1 LVHPWTNT
9 TSRKEARPMSKNKY
23 MTKYQLEHLKKRVSA
38 EIDPIIEEAKLMRKS
53 VVAELTASAEGKLAK
68 KIKADVV
75 IKDLE
80 KAFKNLETAQRKAKT
95 FFTRGVSA
103 EMKKDVSY
111 KFETYEKDRYGAGL
125 KPEDCREQL
134 RSWAET
140 LAIKEAEKTPEGKK
154 VKQLE
159 LYKASAINQVFET
172 GLPSELPKTLEAIF
186 KPLGIIWN
194 KKEALQI
201 ENK

>member
-1 LVHPWTNT
+1 
-9 TSRKEARPMSKNKY
+9 
-23 MTKYQLEHLKKRVSA
+23 MTKYQLEHLKKRVAA
-38 EIDPIIEEAKLMRKS
+38 EIDPIIDEAKLMRKS

-68 KIKADVV
+68 KIKADIV

-95 FFTRGVSA
+95 FFTKGVNA
-103 EMKKDVSY
+103 EMRKNMSY
-111 KFETYEKDRYGAGL
+111 EFERQGRDQSRYDTGL

>member
-1 LVHPWTNT
+1 
-9 TSRKEARPMSKNKY
+9 MSDKKY

-38 EIDPIIEEAKLMRKS
+38 EIDPIIEEAVLMRKS
-53 VVAELTASAEGKLAK
+53 VVADLTASAEGKLAK

-95 FFTRGVSA
+95 FFTKGVNA
-103 EMKKDVSY
+103 EMKKDLKYNFKEYS
-111 KFETYEKDRYGAGL
+111 EDHYGTGL

-172 GLPSELPKTLEAIF
+172 GLPSDLPKTLEAIF

>member
-1 LVHPWTNT
+1 
-9 TSRKEARPMSKNKY
+9 MSKNKY

-38 EIDPIIEEAKLMRKS
+38 EIDPIIEEAELMRKS

-75 IKDLE
+75 IRDLE

-95 FFTRGVSA
+95 FFTKGVSK
-103 EMKKDVSY
+103 EMNTELRYTFKEYTKDA
-111 KFETYEKDRYGAGL
+111 YGVGL

>member
-1 LVHPWTNT
+1 
-9 TSRKEARPMSKNKY
+9 

-75 IKDLE
+75 IKELE

-95 FFTRGVSA
+95 FFTKGVNA

-111 KFETYEKDRYGAGL
+111 KFETYENDRYGAGL

-201 ENK
+201 TNNTEYTYKDIN

>member
-1 LVHPWTNT
+1 
-9 TSRKEARPMSKNKY
+9 MSNKKY

-38 EIDPIIEEAKLMRKS
+38 EIDPIIEEAVLMRKS
-53 VVAELTASAEGKLAK
+53 VVADLTASAEGKLAK

-95 FFTRGVSA
+95 FFTKGVNA
-103 EMKKDVSY
+103 EMKKDLKYNFKEYS
-111 KFETYEKDRYGAGL
+111 EDNYGSGL

-172 GLPSELPKTLEAIF
+172 GLPSDLPKTLEAIF

>member
-1 LVHPWTNT
+1 
-9 TSRKEARPMSKNKY
+9 MSKNKY
-23 MTKYQLEHLKKRVSA
+23 MTKYQLEHCKKRVSA

-75 IKDLE
+75 IKELE

-103 EMKKDVSY
+103 EMRKNLSY
-111 KFETYEKDRYGAGL
+111 EFDRADGGRDGYGYGSNIGL

>member
-1 LVHPWTNT
+1 
-9 TSRKEARPMSKNKY
+9 

-38 EIDPIIEEAKLMRKS
+38 EIDPIIDEAKLMRKS

-75 IKDLE
+75 IKELE

-95 FFTRGVSA
+95 FFTKGVSA
-103 EMKKDVSY
+103 EMRKNMSY
-111 KFETYEKDRYGAGL
+111 EFDRLEQNRGRYDTGL

-140 LAIKEAEKTPEGKK
+140 LAIKQAEKTPEGKK

-194 KKEALQI
+194 KKEALQLTNNTEYTYKDI
-201 ENK
+201 N

>member
-1 LVHPWTNT
+1 
-9 TSRKEARPMSKNKY
+9 
-23 MTKYQLEHLKKRVSA
+23 MTKYQLEHLKKRVAA
-38 EIDPIIEEAKLMRKS
+38 EIDPIIDEAKLMRKS
-53 VVAELTASAEGKLAK
+53 VVAELTAGAEGKLAK

-95 FFTRGVSA
+95 FFTKGVNA
-103 EMKKDVSY
+103 EMKKDLNYNFKEYS
-111 KFETYEKDRYGAGL
+111 EDHRYNVGL
-125 KPEDCREQL
+125 QPEDCREQL

>member
-1 LVHPWTNT
+1 
-9 TSRKEARPMSKNKY
+9 MSKNKY
-23 MTKYQLEHLKKRVSA
+23 MTKYQLEHLKRRVSA

-68 KIKADVV
+68 KIKADTV

-80 KAFKNLETAQRKAKT
+80 KAFRNLETAQRKART
-95 FFTRGVSA
+95 FFAKGVSK
-103 EMKKDVSY
+103 EMWKDADY
-111 KFETYEKDRYGAGL
+111 RFENYSHKDKYSGVGL

-134 RSWAET
+134 RSWAER
-140 LAIKEAEKTPEGKK
+140 LAVKEAEKTPEGKK

>member
-1 LVHPWTNT
+1 
-9 TSRKEARPMSKNKY
+9 MSKNKY

-68 KIKADVV
+68 KIKADTV

-95 FFTRGVSA
+95 FFTKGVSA
-103 EMKKDVSY
+103 EMRKNLSY
-111 KFETYEKDRYGAGL
+111 EFDRADGSRDRYGYGSNIGL

-172 GLPSELPKTLEAIF
+172 GLPSDLPKTLEAIF

>member
-1 LVHPWTNT
+1 MQRIT
-9 TSRKEARPMSKNKY
+9 TLSRKEATPMSKNKY

-53 VVAELTASAEGKLAK
+53 VVADLTASAEGKLAK

-80 KAFKNLETAQRKAKT
+80 KAFKSLETAQRKAKT
-95 FFTRGVSA
+95 FFTKGVSA
-103 EMKKDVSY
+103 DMKNDLKYSFKEYSD
-111 KFETYEKDRYGAGL
+111 DNYGAGL

>member
-1 LVHPWTNT
+1 
-9 TSRKEARPMSKNKY
+9 MSKNKY

-38 EIDPIIEEAKLMRKS
+38 EIDPIIDEAKLMRKS
-53 VVAELTASAEGKLAK
+53 VVAELTAGAEGKLAK

-75 IKDLE
+75 IKELE

-95 FFTRGVSA
+95 FFTKGVNA
-103 EMKKDVSY
+103 EMKKDLKY
-111 KFETYEKDRYGAGL
+111 NFKEYDEDRYGVGL

-159 LYKASAINQVFET
+159 LYKASAVNQVFET

>member
-1 LVHPWTNT
+1 
-9 TSRKEARPMSKNKY
+9 MSKNKY

-38 EIDPIIEEAKLMRKS
+38 EIDPIINEAKLMRKS

-95 FFTRGVSA
+95 FFTKGINA
-103 EMKKDVSY
+103 EMKNDLKYSFKDY
-111 KFETYEKDRYGAGL
+111 NEDRYGAGL

>member
-1 LVHPWTNT
+1 
-9 TSRKEARPMSKNKY
+9 MSKNKY

-68 KIKADVV
+68 KIKADTV

-95 FFTRGVSA
+95 FFAKGVSA
-103 EMKKDVSY
+103 EMWRDADY
-111 KFETYEKDRYGAGL
+111 RFEAYNRKERYSSVGL
-125 KPEDCREQL
+125 RPEDCREQL
-134 RSWAET
+134 RTWAER
-140 LAIKEAEKTPEGKK
+140 LAVKEAEKTPEGKK

>member
-1 LVHPWTNT
+1 MGGP
-9 TSRKEARPMSKNKY
+9 AR
-23 MTKYQLEHLKKRVSA
+23 
-38 EIDPIIEEAKLMRKS
+38 
-53 VVAELTASAEGKLAK
+53 
-68 KIKADVV
+68 
-75 IKDLE
+75 
-80 KAFKNLETAQRKAKT
+80 AQAPHVLHFCNSC
-95 FFTRGVSA
+95 FFITVPGPGNQD
-103 EMKKDVSY
+103 K
-111 KFETYEKDRYGAGL
+111 GAGTVAQVPRNL
-125 KPEDCREQL
+125 VRGKCDFV
-134 RSWAET
+134 
-140 LAIKEAEKTPEGKK
+140 AIKEAEKTPEGKK

>member
-1 LVHPWTNT
+1 MT
-9 TSRKEARPMSKNKY
+9 KNKY
-23 MTKYQLEHLKKRVSA
+23 MTKYQLEHLKQRVGA
-38 EIDPIIEEAKLMRKS
+38 EIDPIIDEAKLMRKS
-53 VVAELTASAEGKLAK
+53 VVADLTASAENKLAK

-80 KAFKNLETAQRKAKT
+80 KAFKNLEQAQRKAKT
-95 FFTRGVSA
+95 FFTKGVNK
-103 EMKKDVSY
+103 EMKNDLKYSFKEYSADN
-111 KFETYEKDRYGAGL
+111 YGVGL

-134 RSWAET
+134 RQWAET

-159 LYKASAINQVFET
+159 LYKQSAINEVFET
-172 GLPSELPKTLEAIF
+172 GLPSDLPKTLERIF

-194 KKEALQI
+194 KTDALQI
-201 ENK
+201 TQN

>member
-1 LVHPWTNT
+1 MT
-9 TSRKEARPMSKNKY
+9 KNKY
-23 MTKYQLEHLKKRVSA
+23 MTKYQLEHLKERVGA
-38 EIDPIIEEAKLMRKS
+38 EIDPIIDEAKLMRKS
-53 VVAELTASAEGKLAK
+53 VVADLTASAESKLAK

-80 KAFKNLETAQRKAKT
+80 KAFKNLEQAQRKAKT
-95 FFTRGVSA
+95 FFTKGVSA

-134 RSWAET
+134 RQWAET

-159 LYKASAINQVFET
+159 LYKQSAINEVFET
-172 GLPSELPKTLEAIF
+172 GLPSDLPKTLERIF

-194 KKEALQI
+194 KTDALQI
-201 ENK
+201 TQN

>member
-1 LVHPWTNT
+1 
-9 TSRKEARPMSKNKY
+9 MSKNKY

-38 EIDPIIEEAKLMRKS
+38 EIDPIIEEANLMRKS

-95 FFTRGVSA
+95 FFTKGVNA
-103 EMKKDVSY
+103 EMRKNMSY
-111 KFETYEKDRYGAGL
+111 EFDKADGGRDRYGYGSNIGL

>member
-1 LVHPWTNT
+1 MKKK
-9 TSRKEARPMSKNKY
+9 RGPMSKNKY

-38 EIDPIIEEAKLMRKS
+38 EIDPIIDQAKLMRKS
-53 VVAELTASAEGKLAK
+53 VVTELTASAEGKLAK
-68 KIKADVV
+68 KIKADIV

-80 KAFKNLETAQRKAKT
+80 KAFKNLEAAQRKAKT

-111 KFETYEKDRYGAGL
+111 KFETYEKDRYGTGL

-154 VKQLE
+154 VKMLE
-159 LYKASAINQVFET
+159 LHKASAINQVFET
-172 GLPSELPKTLEAIF
+172 GLPSELPKTLEKIF
-186 KPLGIIWN
+186 KPLGIVWN

>member
-1 LVHPWTNT
+1 
-9 TSRKEARPMSKNKY
+9 MSKNKY

-53 VVAELTASAEGKLAK
+53 VVAGLTASAECKIAK

-95 FFTRGVSA
+95 FFAKGVSA
-103 EMKKDVSY
+103 EMWKDADY
-111 KFETYEKDRYGAGL
+111 RFEAYNRKERYSSVGL
-125 KPEDCREQL
+125 RPEDCREQL
-134 RSWAET
+134 RNWAER
-140 LAIKEAEKTPEGKK
+140 LAVTPEGKK

>member
-1 LVHPWTNT
+1 MT
-9 TSRKEARPMSKNKY
+9 KNKY

-38 EIDPIIEEAKLMRKS
+38 EIDPVINEAKLMRKS
-53 VVAELTASAEGKLAK
+53 IVAELTASAENKLAK

-80 KAFKNLETAQRKAKT
+80 KAFKNLEAAQRKAKT
-95 FFTRGVSA
+95 FFTKGASV
-103 EMKKDVSY
+103 EMKKDLKY
-111 KFETYEKDRYGAGL
+111 NFKEYNADRYGGGVGL

-134 RSWAET
+134 REWAET

-159 LYKASAINQVFET
+159 LYKQSAVNEVFET
-172 GLPSELPKTLEAIF
+172 GLPSDLPKTLERIF

-194 KKEALQI
+194 KTEALQI
-201 ENK
+201 TQNGGQ

>member
-1 LVHPWTNT
+1 
-9 TSRKEARPMSKNKY
+9 MSDKKY

-38 EIDPIIEEAKLMRKS
+38 EIDPIIEEAVLMRKS
-53 VVAELTASAEGKLAK
+53 VVADLTASAEGKLAK

-95 FFTRGVSA
+95 FFTKGVNA
-103 EMKKDVSY
+103 EMKKDLKYNFKEYS
-111 KFETYEKDRYGAGL
+111 EDNYGSGL

-172 GLPSELPKTLEAIF
+172 GLPSDLPKTLEAIF

>member
-1 LVHPWTNT
+1 
-9 TSRKEARPMSKNKY
+9 MSKNKY

-75 IKDLE
+75 IKELE

-95 FFTRGVSA
+95 FFTKGVSA
-103 EMKKDVSY
+103 EMRKNMSY
-111 KFETYEKDRYGAGL
+111 SFEREGVRNHHGVGL
-125 KPEDCREQL
+125 MPEDCREQL

>member
-1 LVHPWTNT
+1 
-9 TSRKEARPMSKNKY
+9 MSKNKY
-23 MTKYQLEHLKKRVSA
+23 MTKYQLEHLKRRVSA

-80 KAFKNLETAQRKAKT
+80 KAFKNLEAAQRKAKT
-95 FFTRGVSA
+95 FFTKGVSA
-103 EMKKDVSY
+103 DMKKEISRDFRTVSN
-111 KFETYEKDRYGAGL
+111 DNYGSGL
-125 KPEDCREQL
+125 NPEACREQL

>member
-1 LVHPWTNT
+1 
-9 TSRKEARPMSKNKY
+9 MSKATY
-23 MTKYQLEHLKKRVSA
+23 PTKYQLEHLKKRVSA

-80 KAFKNLETAQRKAKT
+80 KAFKNLEAAQRKAKT

-111 KFETYEKDRYGAGL
+111 KFEAYDHSDKYSGVGL

>member
-1 LVHPWTNT
+1 
-9 TSRKEARPMSKNKY
+9 MSKNKY

-75 IKDLE
+75 IKELE

-95 FFTRGVSA
+95 FFTKGVSA
-103 EMKKDVSY
+103 EMRKNMSY
-111 KFETYEKDRYGAGL
+111 EFDRLEQNRGRYDTGL

-140 LAIKEAEKTPEGKK
+140 LAIKQAEKTPEGKK

-194 KKEALQI
+194 KKEALQLTNNTEYTYKDI
-201 ENK
+201 N

>member
-1 LVHPWTNT
+1 
-9 TSRKEARPMSKNKY
+9 MSKNKY
-23 MTKYQLEHLKKRVSA
+23 MTKYQLEHLKRRVAA

-53 VVAELTASAEGKLAK
+53 VVADLTASAEGKLAK

-95 FFTRGVSA
+95 FFTKGVNA
-103 EMKKDVSY
+103 EMKKDLNYNFKQYSEDHGYSV
-111 KFETYEKDRYGAGL
+111 GL

>member
-1 LVHPWTNT
+1 
-9 TSRKEARPMSKNKY
+9 MSDKKY

-38 EIDPIIEEAKLMRKS
+38 EIDPIIEEAVLMRKS
-53 VVAELTASAEGKLAK
+53 VVADLTASAEGKLAK

-95 FFTRGVSA
+95 FFTKGVNA
-103 EMKKDVSY
+103 EMKKDLKYNFKEYS
-111 KFETYEKDRYGAGL
+111 EDHYGTGL

>member
-1 LVHPWTNT
+1 
-9 TSRKEARPMSKNKY
+9 

-95 FFTRGVSA
+95 FFTKGVNA
-103 EMKKDVSY
+103 EMRKNMSY
-111 KFETYEKDRYGAGL
+111 EFDRADGGRDRHGYGSNIGL

-201 ENK
+201 ENR